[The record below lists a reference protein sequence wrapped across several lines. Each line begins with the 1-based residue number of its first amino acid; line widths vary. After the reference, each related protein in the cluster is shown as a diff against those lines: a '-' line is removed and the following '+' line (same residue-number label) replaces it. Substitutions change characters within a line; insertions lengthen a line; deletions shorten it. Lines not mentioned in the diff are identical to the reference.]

1 MMTDYAQRLDAS
13 YIYSRRVTESLA
25 ETSMI
30 IIKLCTS
37 VMVVSYFSFLVN
49 FLSLLQVGNI

>member
-1 MMTDYAQRLDAS
+1 MMTDYAERLDAS
-13 YIYSRRVTESLA
+13 DVYRRRVTEYLA

-37 VMVVSYFSFLVN
+37 VWWCHTSVFC
-49 FLSLLQVGNI
+49 